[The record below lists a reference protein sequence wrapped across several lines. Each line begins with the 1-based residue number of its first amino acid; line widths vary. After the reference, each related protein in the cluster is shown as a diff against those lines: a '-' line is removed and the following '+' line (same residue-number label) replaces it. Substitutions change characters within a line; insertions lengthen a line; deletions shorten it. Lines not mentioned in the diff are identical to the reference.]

1 MQSHSIE
8 AMSEQPILLTRSE
21 AAHKNS
27 FGHTWIFAGSVGYT
41 GAPSLAA
48 QGAMCVDVGL
58 VSIAC
63 PRHIWPILAAQN
75 LEAMVHPDH
84 HAPWQSAD
92 AILAGPGWGMQ
103 QSERLHQLIEHR
115 APLVLDADALNMVAR
130 HPSLSNA
137 VLHRPFPTVLTP
149 HAGEAARLLSTTP
162 HTIQQQRTI
171 AIQALVEKFQCTVVL
186 KGAGT
191 LTASPQQPIRQCFR
205 GSPRLARAGTGDV
218 LAGMIAGLL
227 AQAHAG
233 QSKLHPQTWAEQAVV
248 LHARAGE
255 EPHWYRAGQLPSL
268 IADLI
273 AESYAG

>member
-1 MQSHSIE
+1 MTEEESSIDPRPKSWIDKIAQVFSDE
-8 AMSEQPILLTRSE
+8 PTDTKSLLELLRNAEQD
-21 AAHKNS
+21 
-27 FGHTWIFAGSVGYT
+27 
-41 GAPSLAA
+41 
-48 QGAMCVDVGL
+48 Q
-58 VSIAC
+58 
-63 PRHIWPILAAQN
+63 
-75 LEAMVHPDH
+75 
-84 HAPWQSAD
+84 
-92 AILAGPGWGMQ
+92 
-103 QSERLHQLIEHR
+103 
-115 APLVLDADALNMVAR
+115 VLDADALNMVAR